1 MHAVGSG
8 FESCRLHQFFHGSV
22 LEAGL
27 KALSAKQMFVGS
39 NPTRTSK
46 SFTFRPHSTRRL
58 RFENLLVQLGTDS
71 KEAVLEAA
79 KQKIQGVVRT
89 ITRDG
94 NGFIKGS

>member
-1 MHAVGSG
+1 
-8 FESCRLHQFFHGSV
+8 
-22 LEAGL
+22 
-27 KALSAKQMFVGS
+27 
-39 NPTRTSK
+39 
-46 SFTFRPHSTRRL
+46 L